1 MTLSNGE
8 KISVTL
14 GKNKCRECV
23 VAGWRFMEQNR
34 TKVRSR
40 HRIVSHTAQT
50 SAYAKRSRKGERLTW
65 IIPPGRA
72 KWGLLADD
80 KVRFACHR
88 WGRIAEMWGR

>member
-40 HRIVSHTAQT
+40 HRIVSHRPDFRVRKALEERRAPDVDH
-50 SAYAKRSRKGERLTW
+50 SSWSRKVGT
-65 IIPPGRA
+65 PCG
-72 KWGLLADD
+72 
-80 KVRFACHR
+80 
-88 WGRIAEMWGR
+88 